1 MYKKTIYIHSS
12 YLFSNLST
20 YVKDLFPT
28 ELVTKVKRNI
38 NSGEV
43 HRQLS
48 NNRYPVDG
56 ALGGGAGSLWPAKGH
71 FTYLYS
77 LPILMHLGE

>member
-1 MYKKTIYIHSS
+1 MCIKKPSTYLVVT
-12 YLFSNLST
+12 LFSNLST

-28 ELVTKVKRNI
+28 ELVTKVKQNI

-71 FTYLYS
+71 FSFTLC
-77 LPILMHLGE
+77 PF